1 MILSCIAAVAENGV
15 IGKDNELPWR
25 LSEDLKRFKKLTVG
39 HAVIMGRKTFESIGR
54 PLPNRTSI
62 VITRGAEYEAAG
74 AVVVH
79 SIEEAIR
86 QARRTEQTAEGAREA
101 FVIGGEAIFREAL
114 PWCARLY
121 LTRVHTEAAGDVRF
135 PSGDGIRVDAAIESG
150 DEVSPYYDPLIAK
163 LVVWGGDRDTAVQRL
178 TEALAAV
185 EIDGVT
191 HNLPLL
197 QRIVA
202 APAFVAGNYDVYFLE
217 SLLG

>member
-135 PSGDGIRVDAAIESG
+135 PEVDQAQWRPLHEESRPADEKNDHPTTFVVYERVEPTPS
-150 DEVSPYYDPLIAK
+150 
-163 LVVWGGDRDTAVQRL
+163 
-178 TEALAAV
+178 
-185 EIDGVT
+185 
-191 HNLPLL
+191 
-197 QRIVA
+197 
-202 APAFVAGNYDVYFLE
+202 
-217 SLLG
+217 